1 MLPELNPITV
11 ILALLVAAGGFVGG
25 YAAHDVQDQQ
35 VQQLQEIQENS
46 FEGQIRENVTQV
58 DNEIQ
63 ALKLAYNNSSV
74 GYFRAD
80 CQNTQQYITEKWQAA
95 SRDSGMS
102 QEDRRLNGEY
112 KAFLIEA
119 TNITDIYL
127 ARSNPDYIRYD
138 YLRDKILY

>member
-11 ILALLVAAGGFVGG
+11 ILALLVAAGGLIGG
-25 YAAHDVQDQQ
+25 YAAHDVQ
-35 VQQLQEIQENS
+35 LQEIKENS
-46 FEGQIRENVTQV
+46 FEDQIRANVTQV

-80 CQNTQQYITEKWQAA
+80 CQNSQQYITEKWQTA

-102 QEDRRLNGEY
+102 
-112 KAFLIEA
+112 AEA
-119 TNITDIYL
+119 GSLTQNTGIF
-127 ARSNPDYIRYD
+127 
-138 YLRDKILY
+138 